1 MRSTDGS
8 NDDVCLLTLL
18 FEILGMGV
26 ADGNSTIAIL
36 LLHHELG
43 HGLSDD
49 VTSPEHDTLLSR
61 CLNIVMAQQRKYTQ
75 WSRRDEAWQAYRH
88 ATNVDGMKSVNILTI
103 VDSHNDFLLVKCLG
117 RGSCTI
123 NPSISSSE
131 FRRFTHANSSSSVT
145 SSS

>member
-26 ADGNSTIAIL
+26 TDGNSTITIL

-61 CLNIVMAQQRKYTQ
+61 CLYIVMAQQR
-75 WSRRDEAWQAYRH
+75 
-88 ATNVDGMKSVNILTI
+88 
-103 VDSHNDFLLVKCLG
+103 
-117 RGSCTI
+117 
-123 NPSISSSE
+123 SIPNGVAE
-131 FRRFTHANSSSSVT
+131 TKHGKPIDMRPTLMG
-145 SSS
+145 

>member
-1 MRSTDGS
+1 MRSADGS
-8 NDDVCLLTLL
+8 NDDVCLLALL

-49 VTSPEHDTLLSR
+49 VASPEHDTLLSR
-61 CLNIVMAQQRKYTQ
+61 CLYIVMAQQRKYTQ

-103 VDSHNDFLLVKCLG
+103 VDSHNDFLLVLSRLLHNESTTKQI
-117 RGSCTI
+117 RTA
-123 NPSISSSE
+123 
-131 FRRFTHANSSSSVT
+131 RRQ
-145 SSS
+145 